1 MGIPNS
7 EPDVFQGLRATP
19 TPPAAAAGFSGQ
31 KQDLPGPVQAENV
44 PQRLVE
50 PPAAPPEAEGK
61 GGHLEFLS
69 ELSRQLGVTDVVE
82 AHLVPVVG
90 QWTEMRAEA
99 ERWRA
104 AAASAGEI
112 SKELAEP
119 LGKVDAG
126 WEGENADAFVAYMGK
141 INSASEAAQEA
152 MNTMADALDET
163 ADAIERITGT
173 MIDVVLD
180 AAEVASE
187 SAMLPVGGAERA
199 RNHLVDVQQSTQAL
213 HDSVRDVLEEFARL
227 CDGVEGKDAEE
238 RSVTMENQ
246 FPGEKFALKD
256 DSAPPAAAVAG
267 GTAVKAEEA
276 AEKTDVPAEKATG
289 APGGSGGGSGKEHA
303 ASGGAGAVGTDT
315 AVPSPPQPGNQ
326 VAAGAPPAGEPVAA
340 SSGAAAASRG
350 AAGAAGSPMMGG
362 MMPMGMGGM
371 GGGGQGGNQEHRVK
385 TRATTDPVD
394 LFGKPEQV
402 APPVLGEDPVRK
414 SPEKGA

>member
-1 MGIPNS
+1 MSTPNS
-7 EPDVFQGLRATP
+7 EPDVFQGLRAATA
-19 TPPAAAAGFSGQ
+19 PPAAVAGFSGQ
-31 KQDLPGPVQAENV
+31 KQDPAGAPEV
-44 PQRLVE
+44 PQRPVE
-50 PPAAPPEAEGK
+50 APPAPAEAEGK

-69 ELSRQLGVTDVVE
+69 ELSKQLGVTDIVE

-152 MNTMADALDET
+152 MTTMADALDDT

-187 SAMLPVGGAERA
+187 SAMLPVGGTERA
-199 RNHLVDVQQSTQAL
+199 RNHLIDVQQSTQAL

-227 CDGVEGKDAEE
+227 CDGVEGKDAEA
-238 RSVTMENQ
+238 RSVAMESQ

-256 DSAPPAAAVAG
+256 APAEPAAAVAAPG
-267 GTAVKAEEA
+267 GPAAT
-276 AEKTDVPAEKATG
+276 AEKTDAPAEKAA
-289 APGGSGGGSGKEHA
+289 APPSGSGGGSGNENA
-303 ASGGAGAVGTDT
+303 ASGGAGALGADT
-315 AVPSPPQPGNQ
+315 AVPSAPSPGNQ
-326 VAAGAPPAGEPVAA
+326 VSAGAPPAAEPVAA
-340 SSGAAAASRG
+340 NPGATASRG
-350 AAGAAGSPMMGG
+350 AAATTGSPMMGG

-385 TRATTDPVD
+385 TRATTDPAD

-414 SPEKGA
+414 SPDKGT

>member
-1 MGIPNS
+1 MGIPDP
-7 EPDVFQGLRATP
+7 EPDVFQGLRAAV
-19 TPPAAAAGFSGQ
+19 TPPAAVAGFSGQ
-31 KQDLPGPVQAENV
+31 KHVV
-44 PQRLVE
+44 PEAPQVASVSQRPEE
-50 PPAAPPEAEGK
+50 PPAPPAEAEGK

-69 ELSRQLGVTDVVE
+69 ELAKQLGVTDVVE

-112 SKELAEP
+112 STGLAEP
-119 LGKVDAG
+119 LGKIDAG

-152 MNTMADALDET
+152 MKTMADALDDT
-163 ADAIERITGT
+163 ADAIERIAST

-187 SAMLPVGGAERA
+187 AAMLPVGGTERA
-199 RNHLVDVQQSTQAL
+199 RSHLIDVQQSTQAL

-238 RSVTMENQ
+238 RSVAMENQ

-256 DSAPPAAAVAG
+256 GSAEPAAAAAAPAG
-267 GTAVKAEEA
+267 TT
-276 AEKTDVPAEKATG
+276 EKTDASAPAEKAAAG
-289 APGGSGGGSGKEHA
+289 SSGGGSEGS
-303 ASGGAGAVGTDT
+303 ASGGGGAGAVGTDT

-326 VAAGAPPAGEPVAA
+326 TAAGAPPAAEPVAA
-340 SSGAAAASRG
+340 NPGAAAASRG
-350 AAGAAGSPMMGG
+350 AAGTTGSPMMGG

-371 GGGGQGGNQEHRVK
+371 AGGGQSGNQEHRVK
-385 TRATTDPVD
+385 TRVNTDPVD

-414 SPEKGA
+414 SPDKGA